1 MPAPVRRRAAHRR
14 GGAGRRRERRGWPRG
29 GVLPAV
35 RAVHGDAGDGAG
47 QDRRRGGGQEELRR
61 CELPLQLIV
70 SILSR
75 DRHQWGICQLAL
87 TFWSFAAVII
97 LLKIL

>member
-1 MPAPVRRRAAHRR
+1 MGAARGCAWSAWLLLWLWSWPTRGGRWRRR
-14 GGAGRRRERRGWPRG
+14 GAGRRRERRGWPRG

-47 QDRRRGGGQEELRR
+47 EDRRRGGGQEELRR
-61 CELPLQLIV
+61 RELPLQLIV

-75 DRHQWGICQLAL
+75 DRRQWRMCQL
-87 TFWSFAAVII
+87 
-97 LLKIL
+97 